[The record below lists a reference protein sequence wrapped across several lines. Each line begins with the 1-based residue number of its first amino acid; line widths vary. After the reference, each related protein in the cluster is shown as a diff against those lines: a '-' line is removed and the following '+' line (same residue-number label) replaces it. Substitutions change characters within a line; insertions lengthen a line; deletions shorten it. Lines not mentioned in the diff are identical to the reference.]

1 MYDKLLKKF
10 RECEIGFT
18 KDSDSVMFDDN
29 FNSISTKEIYNL
41 ECDTDGPIDM
51 IAVTRHQYDV
61 DKFPKYVNYIKN
73 QLGIDTI
80 YFGLWPGANRVE
92 YDVLYVL
99 DTVDH
104 DTIQKHLNSH
114 NLLNDD
120 VSQEMALV
128 ISHDGTTKIIENDNV
143 S

>member
-18 KDSDSVMFDDN
+18 KDSDSIMFDEN
-29 FNSISTKEIYNL
+29 FNLISTKEIYNL
-41 ECDTDGPIDM
+41 ECTSTDSVTM

-80 YFGLWPGANRVE
+80 YFGLWPGVNRVE
-92 YDVLYVL
+92 YDVLYVV

-114 NLLNDD
+114 NLLNGG

-128 ISHDGTTKIIENDNV
+128 ISNDGTTKIIGNTR
-143 S
+143 